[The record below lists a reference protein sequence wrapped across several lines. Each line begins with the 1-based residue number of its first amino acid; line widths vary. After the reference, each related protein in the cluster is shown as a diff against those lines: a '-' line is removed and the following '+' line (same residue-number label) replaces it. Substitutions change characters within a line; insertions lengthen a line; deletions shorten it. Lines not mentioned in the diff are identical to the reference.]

1 MERRYA
7 LVLLLALTASVFSG
21 TAAEAS
27 AVGTA
32 PNVRGWKGEDIRL
45 RCDIQEE
52 PLAVFWFKESESDQ
66 QPPTIKAAFIGGNF
80 ESREERFDIDKNFS
94 LVITT
99 LEVADEGLYHCDV
112 VLTNRD
118 DFTNSTFLTVDSIA
132 SKHVIEECVDE
143 SKSNKS
149 RCTYQTSSNTPSV
162 NLTCV
167 VSEFKPNISV
177 LWSKETGEI
186 LNSTVSHQTTLSD
199 DTYERFEAITVFV
212 HDGTEETFIC
222 VATGD
227 PLNGI
232 STAEV
237 TVLSPSEKHG
247 NMGLVIGLAI
257 GVPVALAILFLLVGI
272 FLQKYHPEYLPRN
285 GCSWN
290 PCWRLNTTQ
299 RSDVEGLMMESVNPA
314 MTKKQV
320 KRCKEDLKAYYRK
333 TRRKVT
339 VDPLNFMER
348 LNLDDIYTNLSLI
361 DISSNQKRPLS
372 YKDLLTNE
380 GNSNLSKRLLIKGD
394 GGAGKTTLCA
404 KIAWDWCQGKILQ
417 DLDMVILVPLRDVI
431 DVNKSIGSIVERYL
445 SDSNETTPN
454 LIDDYISKNLHN
466 VLLLFDGFDEFSG
479 NLEHGSSSDVIRILV
494 SEQYKSCKVI
504 VTSRPWRIHE
514 FTLTKSLADDYTFIN
529 VEGFKKEDLSTYIR
543 KYFYSRKK
551 GAVAEN
557 LISFIE
563 ENDVIR
569 SNMAPFP
576 IYCAML
582 CLMWE
587 EFSEERRRE
596 MMKMQ
601 TFSEIFG
608 AMISFLKEHYA
619 SKSCGSLQKQDVV
632 EKVREASK
640 AIQDVSEIALNGLL
654 DRHFSFPEEQFREC
668 GDAMQTCVMVGVL
681 TTEKKVIGRERR
693 QRANTSYFVESTV
706 LFPHKLFQEYTAGVY
721 ITNLFSKDRPK
732 YDHLKYKLLPRS
744 QEFRY
749 LLYFASALKK
759 ELGLDIIHGLIKEGN
774 QDLCIDVAFECH
786 TEEAISAVEKLRKE
800 YTLSPNSSEHTN
812 LGVAFMVH
820 WDKVQSLSIQDMTCG
835 RTTSH
840 ELAESICSSRV
851 LKHLRIIHSEFHRD
865 FFKILGASDSNC
877 EIQNLK
883 LSFED
888 AQWQSS
894 MEGDVTKWISSMPR
908 LTSFRV
914 KCCYFELQG
923 GKTATMTDDLKLHFQ
938 SSDRYFR
945 YHSSMGGELARW
957 VCTLPSLSS
966 FTLTCDFWPEK
977 FFSTA
982 VDSASSCEI
991 QNLNL
996 SIEDSQYHSSMEGDL
1011 TKWISSMPRLSSIRM
1026 KCGYF
1031 EFQGGKT
1038 DTMTDDLKLHF
1049 QSSARDFQYHSSM
1062 GGELAR
1068 WVCTLQSLSSFT
1080 LTCDF
1085 WPEKFFSTAVDSAS
1099 SCEIQNLNLSID
1111 DSQYHSSM
1119 EGDLTKWISS
1129 MPRLS
1134 SFRVK
1139 CGYFEFQGGK
1149 TDTMTDDLKLHFQSS
1164 ARDFQYHSSMG
1175 GELARWVCTLQ
1186 SLSSFTLTCDFW
1198 PEKFFSTAVD
1208 SASSCE
1214 IQNLNLSIEDS
1225 QYHSSM
1231 EGDLTK
1237 WISSMPRLSSFRVKC
1252 GYFEFQGGKTDTMT
1266 DDLKLHF
1273 QSSARDFQ
1281 YHSSMGG
1288 ELARWVCTLQSLSSF
1303 TLTCDF
1309 WPEKFFSTAVDSAS
1323 SCEIQNLNLSV
1334 EDSQCH
1340 SSMEGDLTKLWISSM
1355 TRLSSFRVKCCYFE
1369 FQGGNT
1375 DTIIDNLTLHFQSSD
1390 KDCKYHSSIGGD
1402 LARWVCTL
1410 PRLRTFSLTCDFW
1423 PEKFFSTAADPASSC
1438 QIYYLM
1444 LHFQSSDKDCKYH
1457 SSMGGDLA
1465 RWVCTLPRLRT
1476 FSLTCDF
1483 WPEKFFSTVA
1493 DSASSCQIEDLT
1505 LHFQS
1510 SDKNCKYHS
1519 SMGGD
1524 LARWVCTLPRLRTF
1538 NLTCDFWPEKFFSTA
1553 ADSASS
1559 CQISELTLHFQSSDK
1574 NCKYHSSMG
1583 GDLAR
1588 WVCTLPRLRTFNL
1601 TCDIWPEKFFS
1612 TAAYLASSCQI
1623 SELTLHFQSSDKNC
1637 KYHSSM
1643 GGDLARWVCALPRL
1657 RTFNLTC
1664 DFWPEKFISTAAYSA
1679 SSCQIEDLTLHFQ
1692 SSDKNCKY
1700 HSSMGEGLARWVC
1713 TLPYLWIFTLTCN
1726 FWPDKFFSTAAYLA
1740 SSLQIRKL
1748 KMMSHQSWESMPAAS
1763 ANLAEFL
1770 CRLPVLKRA
1779 DLNFHNL
1786 PDIFFATMESH
1797 DTRNKAKGITIGGK
1811 PLRELLADYQGRKA
1825 LE

>member
-1 MERRYA
+1 MGGGEAQLAGRWNQNLYSLYGVKCLYCRLRIMDRSWDRIYD
-7 LVLLLALTASVFSG
+7 LVLLLTLTAAVFCDFAASVIG
-21 TAAEAS
+21 TE
-27 AVGTA
+27 

-52 PLAVFWFKESESDQ
+52 PLAVFWSKESDSDQ
-66 QPPTIKAAFIGGNF
+66 QPPTVKAAFFGGNF

-118 DFTNSTFLTVDSIA
+118 DFTNSTFLMVDSMA
-132 SKHVIEECVDE
+132 SKHVIEECVAE
-143 SKSNKS
+143 SQSNKS
-149 RCTYQTSSNTPSV
+149 LCTYQTSSNTPSV

-167 VSEFKPNISV
+167 VSEFKPNISM

-186 LNSTVSHQTTLSD
+186 LNSTVSQQTTLSD

-272 FLQKYHPEYLPRN
+272 FLQKYHPEYLPRK

-290 PCWRLNTTQ
+290 CCRGQARTQ
-299 RSDVEGLMMESVNPA
+299 RSDVEGLMMGSVNSA
-314 MTKKQV
+314 LTKKQV

-361 DISSNQKRPLS
+361 DLSSNQKRPLS

-380 GNSNLSKRLLIKGD
+380 GNANLSKRLLIKGD

-454 LIDDYISKNLHN
+454 LIDDYISKNLHK

-479 NLEHGSSSDVIRILV
+479 NLKHGSSSDVIRILV

-619 SKSCGSLQKQDVV
+619 SKSCESLQKQDIS

-654 DRHFSFPEEQFREC
+654 HRHFSFTEEQFREC

-693 QRANTSYFVESTV
+693 QHANTSSFVESTV

-732 YDHLKYKLLPRS
+732 YDRLKYKLLPRS

-759 ELGLDIIHGLIKEGN
+759 ELGLDIIHGLINEGN

-786 TEEAISAVEKLRKE
+786 TEEATKAVEKLRKE

-820 WDKVQSLSIQDMTCG
+820 WDKVRSLSIQDMTCG
-835 RTTSH
+835 RTTSR

-851 LKHLRIIHSEFHRD
+851 LKNLTILHSQFHMD

-877 EIQNLK
+877 NVRPLCNVFICKETWKRRIERLKRLGEKVLHKEQNISRLEHTVDSLEQYSRRSCLRIFGLEEKKGENKDTLVTEVIQSKLGVSLDPVKDIDRSYRTGSTRESALQSGRSSSQKARPRPIIVKLNNYRKRKEIITNRRKLK
-883 LSFED
+883 GSGIVIAEDLTNRNQRLLSL
-888 AQWQSS
+888 ARASKNITAAWSS
-894 MEGDVTKWISSMPR
+894 DGRIIALISASD
-908 LTSFRV
+908 
-914 KCCYFELQG
+914 
-923 GKTATMTDDLKLHFQ
+923 GKT
-938 SSDRYFR
+938 
-945 YHSSMGGELARW
+945 
-957 VCTLPSLSS
+957 
-966 FTLTCDFWPEK
+966 
-977 FFSTA
+977 
-982 VDSASSCEI
+982 
-991 QNLNL
+991 
-996 SIEDSQYHSSMEGDL
+996 
-1011 TKWISSMPRLSSIRM
+1011 IS
-1026 KCGYF
+1026 
-1031 EFQGGKT
+1031 E
-1038 DTMTDDLKLHF
+1038 
-1049 QSSARDFQYHSSM
+1049 
-1062 GGELAR
+1062 
-1068 WVCTLQSLSSFT
+1068 
-1080 LTCDF
+1080 
-1085 WPEKFFSTAVDSAS
+1085 
-1099 SCEIQNLNLSID
+1099 
-1111 DSQYHSSM
+1111 
-1119 EGDLTKWISS
+1119 
-1129 MPRLS
+1129 
-1134 SFRVK
+1134 
-1139 CGYFEFQGGK
+1139 
-1149 TDTMTDDLKLHFQSS
+1149 
-1164 ARDFQYHSSMG
+1164 
-1175 GELARWVCTLQ
+1175 
-1186 SLSSFTLTCDFW
+1186 
-1198 PEKFFSTAVD
+1198 
-1208 SASSCE
+1208 
-1214 IQNLNLSIEDS
+1214 
-1225 QYHSSM
+1225 
-1231 EGDLTK
+1231 
-1237 WISSMPRLSSFRVKC
+1237 
-1252 GYFEFQGGKTDTMT
+1252 
-1266 DDLKLHF
+1266 
-1273 QSSARDFQ
+1273 
-1281 YHSSMGG
+1281 
-1288 ELARWVCTLQSLSSF
+1288 
-1303 TLTCDF
+1303 
-1309 WPEKFFSTAVDSAS
+1309 
-1323 SCEIQNLNLSV
+1323 
-1334 EDSQCH
+1334 
-1340 SSMEGDLTKLWISSM
+1340 
-1355 TRLSSFRVKCCYFE
+1355 
-1369 FQGGNT
+1369 
-1375 DTIIDNLTLHFQSSD
+1375 LTLHFQSSD
-1390 KDCKYHSSIGGD
+1390 KDSEYHSSIGGD

-1410 PRLRTFSLTCDFW
+1410 PSLWTFNLTCDFWPEKFFSTAADSASSCQIGDLTLHFQNSDKNWKYHSSMGGDLAQWVCTLTSLRIFSLTCDFW
-1423 PEKFFSTAADPASSC
+1423 PEKFFSTAADSAPSCQIYHLRLHFQSSDKNWKYHSSMGGDLAQWMCTLTSLRIFSLTCDFWPEKFFPTAADSASSC
-1438 QIYYLM
+1438 QIGDLTLHFQNSDKNWKYHSSMGGDLAQWVCTLTSLRIFSLTCDFWPEKFFSTAADSAPSCQIEDLT

-1465 RWVCTLPRLRT
+1465 RWVCTLPYLLT

-1483 WPEKFFSTVA
+1483 WPEKFFSTAA
-1493 DSASSCQIEDLT
+1493 DSAPLCQIWYLT

-1510 SDKNCKYHS
+1510 SDKDSEYHS

-1524 LARWVCTLPRLRTF
+1524 LARWVCTLPRLWTF

-1553 ADSASS
+1553 A
-1559 CQISELTLHFQSSDK
+1559 
-1574 NCKYHSSMG
+1574 
-1583 GDLAR
+1583 
-1588 WVCTLPRLRTFNL
+1588 
-1601 TCDIWPEKFFS
+1601 
-1612 TAAYLASSCQI
+1612 YLASSCQI
-1623 SELTLHFQSSDKNC
+1623 
-1637 KYHSSM
+1637 
-1643 GGDLARWVCALPRL
+1643 
-1657 RTFNLTC
+1657 
-1664 DFWPEKFISTAAYSA
+1664 
-1679 SSCQIEDLTLHFQ
+1679 
-1692 SSDKNCKY
+1692 
-1700 HSSMGEGLARWVC
+1700 
-1713 TLPYLWIFTLTCN
+1713 
-1726 FWPDKFFSTAAYLA
+1726 
-1740 SSLQIRKL
+1740 RKL
-1748 KMMSHQSWESMPAAS
+1748 KMLSHQSWESIPAAS

-1770 CRLPVLKRA
+1770 CRLPVLERA
-1779 DLNFHNL
+1779 DLNFQNL
-1786 PDIFFATMESH
+1786 PDVFFATMESH

-1825 LE
+1825 HRDAAKAATKSNGKDA

>member
-1 MERRYA
+1 MMDRRWKRIYD
-7 LVLLLALTASVFSG
+7 LALAIAFSVSVFCGS
-21 TAAEAS
+21 AS
-27 AVGTA
+27 SVVRTD
-32 PNVRGWKGEDIRL
+32 PNIRGWKGEDIRL
-45 RCDIQEE
+45 VCNIEEE
-52 PLAVFWFKESESDQ
+52 PLAVYWLKESDTDPQ
-66 QPPTIKAAFIGGNF
+66 QRTIKARFLDGNF
-80 ESREERFDIDKNFS
+80 ESKEERFDIDRNFS
-94 LVITT
+94 LVITD
-99 LEVADEGLYHCDV
+99 LEVADEGLYRCDV
-112 VLTNRD
+112 VLTNLD
-118 DFTNSTFLTVDSIA
+118 DFTNSTFLTVDSMA
-132 SKHVIEECVDE
+132 SKHVIEECVDD
-143 SKSNKS
+143 SQSNQS
-149 RCTYQTSSNTPSV
+149 RCTYRILSITPSV

-167 VSEFKPNISV
+167 VSGFKPNISM
-177 LWSKETGEI
+177 LWSEEMGEI

-199 DTYERFEAITVFV
+199 NTYERFETVTV
-212 HDGTEETFIC
+212 SVPHGTEETFIC
-222 VATGD
+222 TATGD

-237 TVLSPSEKHG
+237 TVLTPPEKDG
-247 NMGLVIGLAI
+247 NLGLVIGLAI
-257 GVPVALAILFLLVGI
+257 GVPVTLAILFLLGGI
-272 FLQKYHPEYLPRN
+272 FLQKHHPEYLPRK

-290 PCWRLNTTQ
+290 PCCRLPTTQ
-299 RSDVEGLMMESVNPA
+299 RYDVKGLMMGSVNPA

-333 TRRKVT
+333 TRRKVS

-372 YKDLLTNE
+372 YKNLLINE
-380 GNSNLSKRLLIKGD
+380 GNANLSKRLLIKGD

-454 LIDDYISKNLHN
+454 LLDDYISKNLHN

-504 VTSRPWRIHE
+504 VTTRPWRIHE

-619 SKSCGSLQKQDVV
+619 SKSCERLQEQDLY
-632 EKVREASK
+632 EKLKEASK

-654 DRHFSFPEEQFREC
+654 DRHFSFSEEQFREC

-693 QRANTSYFVESTV
+693 QHANTSSIVESTV

-759 ELGLDIIHGLIKEGN
+759 ELGLDIIHDLIEEGH

-786 TEEAISAVEKLRKE
+786 TEEAARAVEKLRKE

-851 LKHLRIIHSEFHRD
+851 LKHLRIIHSQFHMD

-938 SSDRYFR
+938 SSDRDFK

-957 VCTLPSLSS
+957 VCTLPRLSS

-982 VDSASSCEI
+982 VDSASSCEV

-996 SIEDSQYHSSMEGDL
+996 SIEDSQ
-1011 TKWISSMPRLSSIRM
+1011 
-1026 KCGYF
+1026 C
-1031 EFQGGKT
+1031 
-1038 DTMTDDLKLHF
+1038 
-1049 QSSARDFQYHSSM
+1049 
-1062 GGELAR
+1062 
-1068 WVCTLQSLSSFT
+1068 
-1080 LTCDF
+1080 
-1085 WPEKFFSTAVDSAS
+1085 
-1099 SCEIQNLNLSID
+1099 
-1111 DSQYHSSM
+1111 HSSM

-1139 CGYFEFQGGK
+1139 CCYFEFQGEN
-1149 TDTMTDDLKLHFQSS
+1149 TDTMTDDLKLHFQSNE
-1164 ARDFQYHSSMG
+1164 RDFKYHSSMG
-1175 GELARWVCTLQ
+1175 GELARWVCTLPR
-1186 SLSSFTLTCDFW
+1186 LSTFTLTCNFW
-1198 PEKFFSTAVD
+1198 PEKFFSTAVA
-1208 SASSCE
+1208 SASSC
-1214 IQNLNLSIEDS
+1214 Q
-1225 QYHSSM
+1225 
-1231 EGDLTK
+1231 
-1237 WISSMPRLSSFRVKC
+1237 VKSKETGNQAETTLLFC
-1252 GYFEFQGGKTDTMT
+1252 V
-1266 DDLKLHF
+1266 L
-1273 QSSARDFQ
+1273 
-1281 YHSSMGG
+1281 
-1288 ELARWVCTLQSLSSF
+1288 LARKASWRRDRLESAKSSQTLGAFELLFVCEQVF
-1303 TLTCDF
+1303 
-1309 WPEKFFSTAVDSAS
+1309 A
-1323 SCEIQNLNLSV
+1323 
-1334 EDSQCH
+1334 
-1340 SSMEGDLTKLWISSM
+1340 KLI
-1355 TRLSSFRVKCCYFE
+1355 V
-1369 FQGGNT
+1369 
-1375 DTIIDNLTLHFQSSD
+1375 NLTLHFQSSD
-1390 KDCKYHSSIGGD
+1390 RDCKYHSSMGGD
-1402 LARWVCTL
+1402 LTRLVCTL
-1410 PRLRTFSLTCDFW
+1410 PSLLTFSLTCDFW
-1423 PEKFFSTAADPASSC
+1423 PEKFFSTAADSASSC
-1438 QIYYLM
+1438 QIKNLT
-1444 LHFQSSDKDCKYH
+1444 LHVLSSDKDCKYH
-1457 SSMGGDLA
+1457 SSMGGDMA
-1465 RWVCTLPRLRT
+1465 RLVCTLPRLWI

-1483 WPEKFFSTVA
+1483 WPEKFFSTAA
-1493 DSASSCQIEDLT
+1493 DSASLCQICNLT

-1524 LARWVCTLPRLRTF
+1524 LARWVCILPRLRTF
-1538 NLTCDFWPEKFFSTA
+1538 SLTCDFWPEKFFSTA
-1553 ADSASS
+1553 ADTASS
-1559 CQISELTLHFQSSDK
+1559 CQIWNLTLHFQSSDTD
-1574 NCKYHSSMG
+1574 CKHHSSMG

-1588 WVCTLPRLRTFNL
+1588 WLCTLPRLWTFNL
-1601 TCDIWPEKFFS
+1601 TCDFQPEKFFS

-1623 SELTLHFQSSDKNC
+1623 RE
-1637 KYHSSM
+1637 
-1643 GGDLARWVCALPRL
+1643 
-1657 RTFNLTC
+1657 
-1664 DFWPEKFISTAAYSA
+1664 
-1679 SSCQIEDLTLHFQ
+1679 
-1692 SSDKNCKY
+1692 
-1700 HSSMGEGLARWVC
+1700 
-1713 TLPYLWIFTLTCN
+1713 
-1726 FWPDKFFSTAAYLA
+1726 
-1740 SSLQIRKL
+1740 L
-1748 KMMSHQSWESMPAAS
+1748 KMLSHQSWESMPAAS

-1770 CRLPVLKRA
+1770 CRLPLLKRA
-1779 DLNFHNL
+1779 DLNFQNL
-1786 PDIFFATMESH
+1786 PDIFFATMDSH
-1797 DTRNKAKGITIGGK
+1797 DTRNKAKGITIGGN
-1811 PLRELLADYQGRKA
+1811 R
-1825 LE
+1825 

>member
-1 MERRYA
+1 MSIQ
-7 LVLLLALTASVFSG
+7 TS
-21 TAAEAS
+21 T
-27 AVGTA
+27 VGTA

-52 PLAVFWFKESESDQ
+52 PLTVFWSKESESDQ
-66 QPPTIKAAFIGGNF
+66 EPPTIKAAFFGGNF
-80 ESREERFDIDKNFS
+80 ESRGERFDIDKNFS

-118 DFTNSTFLTVDSIA
+118 DFTNSTFLTVDSMA

-143 SKSNKS
+143 SQSNKS
-149 RCTYQTSSNTPSV
+149 LCTYQTSSNTPFV

-167 VSEFKPNISV
+167 VSEFKPNISM

-237 TVLSPSEKHG
+237 TVLSPSEKYG
-247 NMGLVIGLAI
+247 NIGFVTGLAI
-257 GVPVALAILFLLVGI
+257 GVPVALAILFLLGGI
-272 FLQKYHPEYLPRN
+272 LMQKYHPEYLLRK

-290 PCWRLNTTQ
+290 CCRGQARTQ
-299 RSDVEGLMMESVNPA
+299 RSDVEGLMMGSVNA
-314 MTKKQV
+314 ALTKKQV
-320 KRCKEDLKAYYRK
+320 KRCKEDLKAYYRT

-339 VDPLNFMER
+339 VDPFNFMER
-348 LNLDDIYTNLSLI
+348 VNLDDIYTNLSLI

-380 GNSNLSKRLLIKGD
+380 GNANLSKRLLIKGD

-529 VEGFKKEDLSTYIR
+529 VEGFKEEDLSTYIR

-551 GAVAEN
+551 GAVGEN

-619 SKSCGSLQKQDVV
+619 SKSCKSLQKQDVV

-681 TTEKKVIGRERR
+681 TTEKKVIGRGRR
-693 QRANTSYFVESTV
+693 QRANTSSFVESTV

-732 YDHLKYKLLPRS
+732 YDLLKYKLLPRS

-786 TEEAISAVEKLRKE
+786 TEEATRAVEKLRKE

-820 WDKVQSLSIQDMTCG
+820 WDKVRSLSIQDMTCG

-840 ELAESICSSRV
+840 ELAESICSSHE
-851 LKHLRIIHSEFHRD
+851 LKKLTILHSQFHMD
-865 FFKILGASDSNC
+865 FFKILGASDSDCKVRPLCN
-877 EIQNLK
+877 
-883 LSFED
+883 SFICKVPMKD
-888 AQWQSS
+888 ATLTSS
-894 MEGDVTKWISSMPR
+894 MKGDHTGWIITQPR
-908 LTSFRV
+908 MTL
-914 KCCYFELQG
+914 KCF
-923 GKTATMTDDLKLHFQ
+923 
-938 SSDRYFR
+938 
-945 YHSSMGGELARW
+945 
-957 VCTLPSLSS
+957 
-966 FTLTCDFWPEK
+966 
-977 FFSTA
+977 FFS
-982 VDSASSCEI
+982 
-991 QNLNL
+991 L
-996 SIEDSQYHSSMEGDL
+996 
-1011 TKWISSMPRLSSIRM
+1011 
-1026 KCGYF
+1026 
-1031 EFQGGKT
+1031 
-1038 DTMTDDLKLHF
+1038 
-1049 QSSARDFQYHSSM
+1049 
-1062 GGELAR
+1062 GE
-1068 WVCTLQSLSSFT
+1068 
-1080 LTCDF
+1080 
-1085 WPEKFFSTAVDSAS
+1085 
-1099 SCEIQNLNLSID
+1099 
-1111 DSQYHSSM
+1111 
-1119 EGDLTKWISS
+1119 
-1129 MPRLS
+1129 
-1134 SFRVK
+1134 
-1139 CGYFEFQGGK
+1139 
-1149 TDTMTDDLKLHFQSS
+1149 
-1164 ARDFQYHSSMG
+1164 
-1175 GELARWVCTLQ
+1175 
-1186 SLSSFTLTCDFW
+1186 
-1198 PEKFFSTAVD
+1198 
-1208 SASSCE
+1208 
-1214 IQNLNLSIEDS
+1214 
-1225 QYHSSM
+1225 
-1231 EGDLTK
+1231 
-1237 WISSMPRLSSFRVKC
+1237 
-1252 GYFEFQGGKTDTMT
+1252 
-1266 DDLKLHF
+1266 
-1273 QSSARDFQ
+1273 
-1281 YHSSMGG
+1281 
-1288 ELARWVCTLQSLSSF
+1288 
-1303 TLTCDF
+1303 
-1309 WPEKFFSTAVDSAS
+1309 
-1323 SCEIQNLNLSV
+1323 
-1334 EDSQCH
+1334 
-1340 SSMEGDLTKLWISSM
+1340 
-1355 TRLSSFRVKCCYFE
+1355 
-1369 FQGGNT
+1369 GGNT
-1375 DTIIDNLTLHFQSSD
+1375 IDYSEDIQ
-1390 KDCKYHSSIGGD
+1390 
-1402 LARWVCTL
+1402 
-1410 PRLRTFSLTCDFW
+1410 
-1423 PEKFFSTAADPASSC
+1423 
-1438 QIYYLM
+1438 

-1465 RWVCTLPRLRT
+1465 RWVCTLPDLLT

-1483 WPEKFFSTVA
+1483 WPEKFFSRAA
-1493 DSASSCQIEDLT
+1493 DSASSCQIWNLT

-1510 SDKNCKYHS
+1510 SDKDCKHHSSIGGDLARWLCTLPRLWTFNLTSDFWPEQFFLTTAYLASSCQIKNLTLHFLSSDRDCKYPSSMGGDMARWVCTLPRLFNFTLTCDFWPEQFFLTTAYLASSCQISKLTFHFQSSDKDSEYHS
-1519 SMGGD
+1519 SMGED
-1524 LARWVCTLPRLRTF
+1524 LARWVCTLPRLWTF

-1559 CQISELTLHFQSSDK
+1559 CQIEDLTLHFQSSDK
-1574 NCKYHSSMG
+1574 DSEYHSSMG

-1588 WVCTLPRLRTFNL
+1588 WVCTLPRLWTFNL
-1601 TCDIWPEKFFS
+1601 TCDFWPEKFFSTTADSASSCQIRNLTLHFQSSDKDCKYHSSMGGDLARWMWTLPYLWTFNLTCDFWPEKFFS

-1623 SELTLHFQSSDKNC
+1623 CNLTLHFQSSDKDC

-1643 GGDLARWVCALPRL
+1643 GGGMARWVCTLPNL
-1657 RTFNLTC
+1657 WSFNLTC
-1664 DFWPEKFISTAAYSA
+1664 DFWPEKF
-1679 SSCQIEDLTLHFQ
+1679 
-1692 SSDKNCKY
+1692 
-1700 HSSMGEGLARWVC
+1700 
-1713 TLPYLWIFTLTCN
+1713 
-1726 FWPDKFFSTAAYLA
+1726 FSTAADSA
-1740 SSLQIRKL
+1740 PSCQIREL
-1748 KMMSHQSWESMPAAS
+1748 KMLSHQSWESMPAAS

-1770 CRLPVLKRA
+1770 CRLPYLYHA
-1779 DLNFHNL
+1779 DLNFQNL
-1786 PDIFFATMESH
+1786 PEIFFATMDSRAI
-1797 DTRNKAKGITIGGK
+1797 RNEATGITIGGK
-1811 PLRELLADYQGRKA
+1811 SLRELLTDYQGRKA
-1825 LE
+1825 HRTDEEEKQNKNNYKESGRGREEAREGTLTSKITKALDERH